1 MKNKVTNY
9 NVYGEAYAPHLPD
22 YVFSERLGDHLSKL
36 NWTIEPHVHTDLFQ
50 IFLIETGQ
58 LTSTLGPKTIH
69 QQAPCLI
76 SIPVDTVHSCQFSV
90 DISGSA
96 LLFSNAYLE
105 TIFQASPLVLLT
117 LSQPQIILAEDD
129 AFAFGKL
136 IGLVKQV
143 HDELYT
149 DLPERGLTLQA
160 TLSLLMVDIYRL
172 IHQRTTDSQV
182 ATNRHL
188 AYFRR
193 YQQLIK
199 QHFLSGRTIGQYAQE
214 LGITPV
220 HLNRVCRSVV
230 QQSSLGVIQDQLLL
244 EAQRYL
250 LHSSYSVSEIAYLLN
265 FEDPGYFTR
274 LFKKRLGVSPRT
286 FRANSLA
293 VKYM

>member
-1 MKNKVTNY
+1 MRNTVTNY
-9 NVYGEAYAPHLPD
+9 HVYGEAYAPHLPD
-22 YVFSERLGDHLSKL
+22 YVFSELLGDRLSKL

-69 QQAPCLI
+69 QRSPCLI
-76 SIPVDTVHSCQFSV
+76 SIPVDTVHSCQFSKDV
-90 DISGSA
+90 SGSA

-105 TIFQASPLVLLT
+105 AIFQASPQVLIT
-117 LSQPQIILAEDD
+117 LSQPQIILAGDNP
-129 AFAFGKL
+129 FAFGKL
-136 IGLVKQV
+136 VGLIKQV
-143 HDELYT
+143 HTELYN
-149 DLPERGLTLQA
+149 DLPERSLTLQA
-160 TLSLLMVDIYRL
+160 TLSLLLVEIYRL
-172 IHQRTTDSQV
+172 IHQRTTDNQV

-199 QHFLSGRTIGQYAQE
+199 QHYLSGRTIGQYAQE

-220 HLNRVCRSVV
+220 HLNRICRSVV

-274 LFKKRLGVSPRT
+274 LFKKRLGVSPSAFRT
-286 FRANSLA
+286 HAMN
-293 VKYM
+293 VK